1 MKNPEVINR
10 DDILAEIEAV
20 YKGRYDRS
28 YDQAVHDLYNA
39 IVKRIRRA
47 PNCAEKREKKCNEKC
62 DTKCKYL
69 SEDGRCMGQPE
80 MPVCDPNGR
89 YCPAKRCGDG

>member
-1 MKNPEVINR
+1 MKSPELINR
-10 DDILAEIEAV
+10 EDLLKEIEAV

-47 PNCAEKREKKCNEKC
+47 PNCAEKSKKVEE
-62 DTKCKYL
+62 KCKYL
-69 SEDGRCMGQPE
+69 TDDGLCMGQKGMPE
-80 MPVCDPNGR
+80 CSPCGP
-89 YCPAKRCGDG
+89 YCPLRRESNG